1 MNTSDGKA
9 LVARPEVSLKSQTP
23 RSSISQQS
31 LFPWMGA
38 GGDDEPGEESA
49 FQGRSRQLELWAD
62 MAQHAYAANTIRAWK
77 NDWHAFV
84 KFTSLAQLPSL
95 PATPETVRSF
105 LLARAESG
113 LAMSTLRRLCSS
125 IARMHRAAD
134 LPNPTESEA
143 VRLALR
149 ACARQIGT
157 RQQQARGMVWREI
170 QTYLRQSPTS
180 LRDLRDRALVCVAY
194 DGSLRPDELV
204 NVDLEH
210 VRFDGEGPATLFI
223 PGSKADRKGEGA
235 LAPIVPQSVMCLK
248 EFLDQSEVETGA
260 LFRRIIGHDALGER
274 LTTQSVSDVFQRIGR
289 LIGLPESEWRELS
302 GHSARVGSTQDLFAA
317 NVELPAI
324 MQQGRWKD
332 ARMPIR
338 YGERLS
344 VARGAMMRLAARQ
357 GRF

>member
-1 MNTSDGKA
+1 MSTSDGKA
-9 LVARPEVSLKSQTP
+9 LVARPDVSLKSETP
-23 RSSISQQS
+23 KSSMSQQS
-31 LFPWMGA
+31 LFPWMATGRVDEL
-38 GGDDEPGEESA
+38 GGEPA

-62 MAQHAYAANTIRAWK
+62 MAQRAYAPNTLRAWK
-77 NDWHAFV
+77 NDWHAFL
-84 KFTSLAQLPSL
+84 KFTRETQLPSL
-95 PATPETVRSF
+95 PSTPETVRKF
-105 LLARAESG
+105 LLARSESG

-125 IARMHRAAD
+125 IARVHRAAD

-149 ACARQIGT
+149 AHARQIGT
-157 RQQQARGMVWREI
+157 RQRQARGMVWREI
-170 QTYLRQSPTS
+170 QTYLRQPPTN

-210 VRFDGEGPATLFI
+210 VSFEGEGRATLFI
-223 PGSKADRKGEGA
+223 PKFKADQEGEGA
-235 LAPIVPQSVMCLK
+235 VAPIVPQSVMCVR
-248 EFLDQSEVETGA
+248 EFLDQSEIETGP
-260 LFRRIIGHDALGER
+260 LFRRIIGHDTLGER

-289 LIGLPESEWRELS
+289 IIGLPESEWRGLS

-332 ARMPIR
+332 ARMPVR

-344 VARGAMMRLAARQ
+344 VTHGAILRLATRQ

>member
-1 MNTSDGKA
+1 MSTPDGHA
-9 LVARPEVSLKSQTP
+9 LVAKPEVSLKSEVP
-23 RSSISQQS
+23 KSSMSQQS
-31 LFPWMGA
+31 LFPWMVAEGVD
-38 GGDDEPGEESA
+38 GPGRASPFER
-49 FQGRSRQLELWAD
+49 RSRQLELWAD
-62 MAQHAYAANTIRAWK
+62 MAQHAYAPNTIRAWK
-77 NDWHAFV
+77 NDWHAFLE
-84 KFTSLAQLPSL
+84 FTRLAQLPSL
-95 PATPETVRSF
+95 PSTPETVRSF

-125 IARMHRAAD
+125 IARVHRAAD

-149 ACARQIGT
+149 AYARQIGT
-157 RQQQARGMVWREI
+157 RQRQARGMIWREI
-170 QTYLRQSPTS
+170 YTYLRQAPTN

-210 VRFDGEGPATLFI
+210 VRFEGQGLATLFI
-223 PGSKADRKGEGA
+223 PRSKGDQEGEGA
-235 LAPIVPQSVMCLK
+235 VAPIVPRSVMCLR
-248 EFLDQSEVETGA
+248 EFLDQSEIETGA
-260 LFRRIIGHDALGER
+260 LFRRIIGHDSLGER

-289 LIGLPESEWRELS
+289 VIGLPESEWRGLS

-344 VARGAMMRLAARQ
+344 VARGAMVRLATRQ